1 MELRPRLPFRR
12 RPLGLLYAAL
22 VALPVLLA
30 AALAGHPA
38 VTRLDNA
45 LVAGRGAAVTAAALP
60 PEYVRVDLGQG
71 VPTLEALPRIAAAR
85 PRAIVI
91 VDGALDGYAMPS
103 GGAGVPE
110 ARRARRAAERRSLV
124 PLDLPILTWPLG
136 GVRDG
141 RVRLAASRAP
151 QRPWHRCVAPPRGVP
166 VAGARPASTL
176 PNVHAAAMAST
187 VPLRSEPWTD
197 DPYGIRFQGPS
208 AHAPGVG
215 AVAARVLDGRRVAD
229 RNGPIAWLPPTPAF
243 GAVAPVTQRDD
254 LCRLHAGALRDRV
267 VLLASADA
275 GIQVPSPL
283 GPTDGAEL
291 QAQVIE
297 TIRRGQPLRDLP
309 AGLRLALVVLL
320 GLPAVALTAAGAGI
334 GRRVAWSLLGA
345 LALGAAFVA
354 AFERGLLLPVA
365 APLAAAAG
373 GALAAVACGAVAEVR
388 DARAARRRAEALAAT
403 DPLTGLP
410 NLRTFRAALE
420 REIAAALRSGDP
432 CTLIAFDLDHFKAV
446 NDTLGH
452 AAGDEVLTR
461 TAHALRA
468 VARRADLPARLGG
481 EEFALLLPGTGAQ
494 DAAAVAERLRAAF
507 RAVDVPGLARPVTA
521 SFGLATCPEDGVEA
535 ASLLAAADA
544 AAYAAKRAGRDRVHL
559 AAA

>member
-1 MELRPRLPFRR
+1 M
-12 RPLGLLYAAL
+12 
-22 VALPVLLA
+22 ALPVLLA
-30 AALAGHPA
+30 AAVAGHPA
-38 VTRLDNA
+38 VTGLDNA
-45 LVAGRGAAVTAAALP
+45 LVAGRGAAATAAALP
-60 PEYVRVDLGQG
+60 PEYVRVEVGDA

-91 VDGALDGYAMPS
+91 VDGSLDGYAAP
-103 GGAGVPE
+103 GRGASADE
-110 ARRARRAAERRSLV
+110 SRLDRRAAERRSLV
-124 PLDLPILTWPLG
+124 PLDVPLLTWPLAG
-136 GVRDG
+136 IRDG
-141 RVRLAASRAP
+141 RVKLPAAREP
-151 QRPWHRCVAPPRGVP
+151 ERPWHRCVTPPRGVR
-166 VAGARPASTL
+166 VAGARPAGVL
-176 PNVHAAAMAST
+176 PNAYAAAMAAP
-187 VPLRSEPWTD
+187 VPLRSEPWLD
-197 DPYGIRFQGPS
+197 DPHSIRFQGPTGRS
-208 AHAPGVG
+208 PGVG

-229 RNGPIAWLPPTPAF
+229 HSGPIAWLPVTPAF
-243 GAVAPVTQRDD
+243 GAVAPIVHRDD
-254 LCRLHAGALRDRV
+254 LCRLDAEALRDRV
-267 VLLASADA
+267 VLLGSADA
-275 GIQVPSPL
+275 GVEVPSPL
-283 GPTDGAEL
+283 GPTDGAEF

-297 TIRRGQPLRDLP
+297 TVRRGYPLRDLP
-309 AGLRLALVVLL
+309 AGLRLALVVVL
-320 GLPAVALTAAGAGI
+320 GLPAVALTAAGTGV
-334 GRRVAWSLLGA
+334 GRRLAWSGVGA

-354 AFERGLLLPVA
+354 GFQRGLLVPVV

-373 GALAAVACGAVAEVR
+373 AALAAAACGAMAELR
-388 DARAARRRAEALAAT
+388 HARAARRRAEALAAT

-410 NLRTFRAALE
+410 NLRAFRAALE
-420 REIAAALRSGDP
+420 REIAASLRSGDP

-481 EEFALLLPGTGAQ
+481 EEFAVLLPGTDTH

-507 RAVDVPGLARPVTA
+507 RGVDIPGLERPVTA